1 MLVNSKELAGLLGV
15 SSKTLRNIK
24 SNNQLSERLEAIGYS
39 LVEEFKEGRA
49 VYYRLND
56 CKPTNQEALF
66 NKEVFGTEHDG
77 FKHYY
82 MNRTESAKG
91 KESKVDDVI
100 TKRELAEIA
109 GADRGTISNWDEK
122 LINLG
127 IIAPDG
133 YLYIRVCKD
142 QITMSNRNEYSYYLK
157 QVRIAKELHTTAML
171 AYKRDKISKE
181 AMEQAHEEYKNT
193 ICAFADSYVSRIA
206 VYKLNPDN
214 PVHVEAVKLYTKSM
228 Q

>member
-1 MLVNSKELAGLLGV
+1 MIVNSKDLAGLLGV

-24 SNNQLSERLEAIGYS
+24 SNNQLSERLKAIGYN

-49 VYYRLND
+49 VYYRIND

-100 TKRELAEIA
+100 TKKQLSEIA
-109 GADRGTISNWDEK
+109 GADVHTISRWDGK
-122 LINLG
+122 LIELG
-127 IIAPDG
+127 ILSEDG
-133 YLYIRVCKD
+133 YVYLRFCSL
-142 QITMSNRNEYSYYLK
+142 QITKASREEYAAYMK
-157 QVRIAKELHTTAML
+157 QVRAAKELHSSAML
-171 AYKRDKISKE
+171 AYRRDEISKE
-181 AMEQAHEEYKNT
+181 SAEIAQKDYESTMQM
-193 ICAFADSYVSRIA
+193 FARDYVTRIS

-228 Q
+228 

>member
-15 SSKTLRNIK
+15 KTDTLKRYK
-24 SNNQLSERLEAIGYS
+24 TAGLLQEKLEVIGYS

-109 GADRGTISNWDEK
+109 GADRGTISRWDDK
-122 LINLG
+122 LIELG
-127 IIAPDG
+127 ILSEDG
-133 YLYIRVCKD
+133 YVYLRFCNL
-142 QITMSNRNEYSYYLK
+142 QISKSNRQEYSLYFK
-157 QVRIAKELHTTAML
+157 QVRAAKEVHSSVLL
-171 AYKRDKISKE
+171 AYRRGEVSKE
-181 AMEQAHEEYKNT
+181 AAESAQKDYENT
-193 ICAFADSYVSRIA
+193 MQVFAGDYVARIS
-206 VYKLNPDN
+206 VYKLNPNN
-214 PVHVEAVKLYTKSM
+214 PIHVEAVKLYTKGM
-228 Q
+228 